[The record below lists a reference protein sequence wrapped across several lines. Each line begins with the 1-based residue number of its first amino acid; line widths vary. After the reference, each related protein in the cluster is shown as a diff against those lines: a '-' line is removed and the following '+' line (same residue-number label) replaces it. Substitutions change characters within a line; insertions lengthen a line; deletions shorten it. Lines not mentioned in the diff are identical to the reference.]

1 LFPHWRASAVRQ
13 DGAILLQHKKNHE
26 TMTTIIAATDQAA
39 MPDNLKHVYVMTGT
53 QDRLEVFP
61 DRLCITPQGL
71 LGFLNKGMKGTKTIP
86 YFSIT
91 AVQFKE
97 ADVLFNGFLQFTIP
111 GGNESRG
118 GIFAATQDE
127 NTFMFRRENNSVAAE
142 IKSYVE
148 RAVYALRETGAQRA
162 SSVADELRKLAGL
175 RSEGVISDAEFE
187 AAKAKLLG

>member
-1 LFPHWRASAVRQ
+1 
-13 DGAILLQHKKNHE
+13 
-26 TMTTIIAATDQAA
+26 MTTITASTNQAA
-39 MPDNLKHVYVMTGT
+39 MPHNLNPVYVMTGT

-61 DRLCITPQGL
+61 DRLCITCISPQSIMA
-71 LGFLNKGMKGTKTIP
+71 FVHKGMKGTKTIP

-97 ADVLFNGFLQFTIP
+97 AGFIAGFLQFTIL

-118 GIFAATQDE
+118 GFLGAMSDE
-127 NTFMFRRENNSVAAE
+127 NTFMFEGRKNNSLSAE
-142 IKSYVE
+142 IKSYIE
-148 RAVYALRETGAQRA
+148 RVIYAFRNTSAQRT